1 MVWTRTPQ
9 KHVYFGLVDS
19 LQIAN
24 CIFSLNW
31 IFGMSITDIMKWLQ
45 LFLFTSH
52 LQARQ
57 RPPLHGLRLQEGA
70 AGHCHPVVRGLQ
82 PLQGP
87 NPASFLL

>member
-1 MVWTRTPQ
+1 MFAGTP
-9 KHVYFGLVDS
+9 KFFLFLYLE
-19 LQIAN
+19 A
-24 CIFSLNW
+24 
-31 IFGMSITDIMKWLQ
+31 
-45 LFLFTSH
+45 FLFTSH

-87 NPASFLL
+87 NPNPASFLLWLDSSSVYLSFFYLDFPLSVAFARE